1 VQYELVNVGTQAA
14 FVEARSTW
22 AADLVHLPHIRALT
36 RQWLGALGFDQNTE
50 QDLVFA
56 VNEAASNAIEH
67 AYPNPG
73 PGDQVTVSFWTE
85 PRHLNVE
92 VADRGR
98 WRQPDADC
106 GHRGR
111 GILIMQQMVESMSIH
126 KNPDGTR
133 VRLRHPTARQ
143 RPLL

>member
-1 VQYELVNVGTQAA
+1 MQYEVANVGTQAA
-14 FVEARSTW
+14 FAEARSTW
-22 AADLVHLPHIRALT
+22 AADPVQLPHIRAHT
-36 RQWLGALGFDQNTE
+36 RRWLAVLGLDKDTE
-50 QDLVFA
+50 QDLVLA

-67 AYPNPG
+67 AYPSPG

-111 GILIMQQMVESMSIH
+111 GILIMKKTVESLSIR
-126 KNPDGTR
+126 KNPHGTR
-133 VRLRHPTARQ
+133 VRLRHPLAG
-143 RPLL
+143 